1 MSKLTNCPNCGAPLG
16 HSSKCEYCGTV
27 VENGAAFRPMEIV
40 AIRPNMRKVEMKAQV
55 MLDPCLDE
63 NVQVPMVAARLKADM
78 VHKLAEQLAEAVK
91 FTIRKDYNPYYGEP
105 VILARGELWVAD
117 SDPRY

>member
-1 MSKLTNCPNCGAPLG
+1 MKAITNCPNCGAPMG
-16 HSSKCEYCGTV
+16 YSPKCDYCGTI

-40 AIRPNMRKVEMKAQV
+40 AIRPNMRKLEMKGQV

-63 NVQVPMVAARLKADM
+63 NVQAPMVAARLKADM

-91 FTIRKDYNPYYGEP
+91 FTIRKDYNPYYGEQ

-117 SDPRY
+117 PDINY